1 MADKRLVQVID
12 MDEKDREILC
22 ILEDNSKLVAN
33 EIAPM
38 VGLDVSEVE
47 TRIRSLEEAQ
57 VIRKYTTVINWEKA
71 GNGEVSAIIELK
83 VSPERDYGYD
93 RIAERLSRF
102 KQVRTLRLITGT
114 YDLQVIVTGRNM
126 QEVSRFVSEHVA
138 PMDRIRETATHI
150 VMKSYKEN
158 GNTLFEQQEPER
170 LPYSF

>member
-1 MADKRLVQVID
+1 
-12 MDEKDREILC
+12 MDEKDLELLR
-22 ILEDNSKLVAN
+22 ILEENSRLSTD
-33 EIAPM
+33 EIATM
-38 VGLDVSEVE
+38 TSLSAAEVQE
-47 TRIRSLEEAQ
+47 RINALEAAQ
-57 VIRKYTTVINWEKA
+57 VIKRYSTVINWEKA

-102 KQVRTLRLITGT
+102 RQVKTLRLITGT
-114 YDLQVIVTGRNM
+114 YDIQIIVSGKNM

-150 VMKSYKEN
+150 IMKSYKEN
-158 GNTLFEQQEPER
+158 GNTFFEQQEAER